1 MPALAL
7 ILRKGVKVF
16 RLQSAAVAA
25 CAAGPAAK
33 GASLNGS
40 PSPVSHVIM
49 LESFSMVRTFSL
61 LTFYLHGKAT
71 RCLPMSMLLP
81 VNTTKH
87 T

>member
-1 MPALAL
+1 
-7 ILRKGVKVF
+7 
-16 RLQSAAVAA
+16 
-25 CAAGPAAK
+25 
-33 GASLNGS
+33 
-40 PSPVSHVIM
+40 M